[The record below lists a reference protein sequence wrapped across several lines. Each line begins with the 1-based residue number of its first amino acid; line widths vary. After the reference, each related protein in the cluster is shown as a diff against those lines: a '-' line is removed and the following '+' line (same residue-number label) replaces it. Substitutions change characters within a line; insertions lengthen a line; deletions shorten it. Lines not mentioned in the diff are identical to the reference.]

1 MKARLLG
8 LVRHLT
14 PVQTDPLL
22 DGDDSDRRRNKPA
35 ARIYRAGHQA
45 S

>member
-1 MKARLLG
+1 MQARLRG

-14 PVQTDPLL
+14 PAQTDPLL
-22 DGDDSDRRRNKPA
+22 DGDDNNRRRNNPN
-35 ARIYRAGHQA
+35 ARIYRAGRQA